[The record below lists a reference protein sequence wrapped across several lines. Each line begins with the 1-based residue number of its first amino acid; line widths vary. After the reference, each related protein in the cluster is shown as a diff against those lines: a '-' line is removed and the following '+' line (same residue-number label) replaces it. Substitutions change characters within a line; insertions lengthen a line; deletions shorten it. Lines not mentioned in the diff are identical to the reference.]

1 MDMCRGS
8 ILGKVVSFSIP
19 LILTGILQL
28 LYNAADI
35 IVVGQFSGKEALAA
49 VGSTSSLI
57 NLLVNVFLGLSVG
70 TSVAVAQSY
79 GANDPQGVQ
88 QTVHTSVAL
97 ALISGVAIGAVG
109 FTFARP
115 LLAWMGTPADVVD
128 GASLY
133 IRIYFIG
140 MPVNMLYAFGSAIL
154 RGVGNTRQPLAF
166 LMVAGII
173 NVVLNLLF
181 VIVFHMSV
189 AGVALATIIS
199 QGVSAVLV
207 LRCLIHS
214 TGSVRFS
221 FAEMRI
227 HRDSLR
233 KICKIGLPAGLQS
246 TLFSI
251 SNVLIQSSINTFG
264 SVVMAGNA
272 ASGSLEGFVYT
283 SMNSICQACLTFV
296 GQNAGARQY
305 RRVRKTLWVCLG
317 TVTVVGIFMGGLCT
331 LFGAPLIG
339 IYNADPQVIAE
350 GVKRLTIICST
361 YFICGI
367 MEVLVGQLRGLGYS
381 IVPAIATLGCVCV
394 LRIVWVY
401 TVFELYPSVE
411 TLMWSYP
418 ISWLLAALFHVGT
431 YLVVSRRMPRVDEPL
446 PLQSCPAQ

>member
-1 MDMCRGS
+1 M
-8 ILGKVVSFSIP
+8 GKVVSFSIP

>member
-8 ILGKVVSFSIP
+8 ILRKVVSFSIP

-49 VGSTSSLI
+49 VGSTNSLI
-57 NLLVNVFLGLSVG
+57 NLLVNVFMGLSVG

-88 QTVHTSVAL
+88 RTVHTSVAL
-97 ALISGVAIGAVG
+97 ALISGVAVGAVG
-109 FTFARP
+109 VAFARP
-115 LLAWMGTPADVVD
+115 LLVWMGTPADVVD
-128 GASLY
+128 GATLY

-154 RGVGNTRQPLAF
+154 RAVGNTRQPLAF

-181 VIVFHMSV
+181 VVVFHMSV
-189 AGVALATIIS
+189 AGVALATIIA

-207 LRCLIHS
+207 LRCLIHG

-233 KICKIGLPAGLQS
+233 TICKIGLPAGLQS

-272 ASGSLEGFVYT
+272 ASASLEGFVYT
-283 SMNSICQACLTFV
+283 SMNGIYQACLTFV

-305 RRVRKTLWVCLG
+305 RRVRNTLWVCLG
-317 TVTVVGIFMGGLCT
+317 TVTVVGLFMGGLCT

-339 IYNADPQVIAE
+339 IYNPDPQVITE

-367 MEVLVGQLRGLGYS
+367 MEVLVGLLRGLGYS
-381 IVPAIATLGCVCV
+381 IVPAFATLGSVCV
-394 LRIVWVY
+394 FRIVWIY
-401 TVFELYPSVE
+401 TVFALFPSVE

-431 YLVVSRRMPRVDEPL
+431 YLVISRHLPRVDAPL
-446 PLQSCPAQ
+446 PQESCPA